1 MVISIAVK
9 VIMDVIWRAAQFS
22 LCPVFYSHRISPFST
37 VPKKCSDLL
46 FFSLW
51 PYFSLE
57 LISKGPFLYFIFRQ
71 YSLSFKHRN
80 TRTVTAWTSFFFEHG
95 LVAHGELLLLLYA
108 VSGTHRLLSLFFTC
122 LGTVG
127 QCCFFF
133 FCIGDLVAA
142 AAALFTYLFFW
153 LFQTPRSGYGSRL
166 GGAAAAAALLSLLM
180 LLLLQ
185 CEIYC
190 AVSFSCNISVVKSLK
205 MLLYF
210 YVNAQLEKGKNGV
223 SFPPHIL
230 LCSLSSKPSWLNLM
244 LML

>member
-1 MVISIAVK
+1 M
-9 VIMDVIWRAAQFS
+9 
-22 LCPVFYSHRISPFST
+22 
-37 VPKKCSDLL
+37 
-46 FFSLW
+46 
-51 PYFSLE
+51 
-57 LISKGPFLYFIFRQ
+57 
-71 YSLSFKHRN
+71 
-80 TRTVTAWTSFFFEHG
+80 WTSFFFEHG
-95 LVAHGELLLLLYA
+95 PVAHGVLLLLLYA

-122 LGTVG
+122 PGTVG
-127 QCCFFF
+127 QCFFFF

-142 AAALFTYLFFW
+142 AALFIYLFFW

-205 MLLYF
+205 MSLYF

-223 SFPPHIL
+223 SFLPHIL
-230 LCSLSSKPSWLNLM
+230 LCCFSKPSWLNLM

>member
-1 MVISIAVK
+1 MMCSTILSLS
-9 VIMDVIWRAAQFS
+9 RFLFS
-22 LCPVFYSHRISPFST
+22 SISPFST

-51 PYFSLE
+51 PYFSLK
-57 LISKGPFLYFIFRQ
+57 LTKGPFLYFIFRQ

-95 LVAHGELLLLLYA
+95 PVAHGVLLLLLYA

-122 LGTVG
+122 PGTVG

-185 CEIYC
+185 YEIYC

-205 MLLYF
+205 MSLYF

-223 SFPPHIL
+223 SFLPHIL
-230 LCSLSSKPSWLNLM
+230 LCCFSKPSWLNLM